1 MTGNM
6 LRILNS
12 IALTFFGG
20 LSVFLTLSIIF
31 DWLGI
36 REKEGNYVLFIV
48 YANLICG
55 IIYLIAAYANFI
67 KFRKTYLLLS
77 VAIGVLLAAFIALLF
92 YVNSGGI
99 HEEKTIGAMLFR
111 IGITIGFILLSF
123 YTINKNNKQ

>member
-1 MTGNM
+1 MHNI
-6 LRILNS
+6 LRIINS

-67 KFRKTYLLLS
+67 KFKKTYLLLT

-111 IGITIGFILLSF
+111 IGITIGFTLLSF

>member
-1 MTGNM
+1 MQNI
-6 LRILNS
+6 LRIINS

-67 KFRKTYLLLS
+67 KFKKTYLLLT

-111 IGITIGFILLSF
+111 IGITIGFTLLSF
-123 YTINKNNKQ
+123 YTINNNNKI

>member
-1 MTGNM
+1 MQNI
-6 LRILNS
+6 LRIINS

-67 KFRKTYLLLS
+67 KFKKTYLLLT
-77 VAIGVLLAAFIALLF
+77 VAIGVLLAAFIALSF

-111 IGITIGFILLSF
+111 IGITIGFTLLSF
-123 YTINKNNKQ
+123 YTINNNNKI

>member
-1 MTGNM
+1 MQNI
-6 LRILNS
+6 LRIINS

-67 KFRKTYLLLS
+67 KFKKTYLLLT

-111 IGITIGFILLSF
+111 IGITIGFTLLSF

>member
-1 MTGNM
+1 MQNI
-6 LRILNS
+6 LRIINS

-67 KFRKTYLLLS
+67 KFKKTYLLLT

-111 IGITIGFILLSF
+111 IGITIGFTLLSF
-123 YTINKNNKQ
+123 YTINNNNKQ

>member
-1 MTGNM
+1 MLNI
-6 LRILNS
+6 LRITNS

-20 LSVFLTLSIIF
+20 LSIFLILSIIF
-31 DWLGI
+31 GWLGI

-67 KFRKTYLLLS
+67 KFRKTFLLLS
-77 VAIGVLLAAFIALLF
+77 VVIGVLLAAFIAFLF
-92 YVNSGGI
+92 YINSGGI

-111 IGITIGFILLSF
+111 IGITIGVTLLSF
-123 YTINKNNKQ
+123 YTINKNKKQ

>member
-1 MTGNM
+1 MQNI
-6 LRILNS
+6 LRIINS

-67 KFRKTYLLLS
+67 KFKKTYLLLT

-111 IGITIGFILLSF
+111 LGITIGFTLLSF
-123 YTINKNNKQ
+123 YTINNNNKI

>member
-1 MTGNM
+1 MQNI
-6 LRILNS
+6 LRLINS

-31 DWLGI
+31 DWFGI

-55 IIYLIAAYANFI
+55 IIYLIAAYTNFL
-67 KFRKTYLLLS
+67 KFRKTFLLLS
-77 VAIGVLLAAFIALLF
+77 GAIGILLAAFIAFLF
-92 YVNSGGI
+92 YINSGGI

-111 IGITIGFILLSF
+111 IGITIGFTLLSF

>member
-1 MTGNM
+1 MQNI
-6 LRILNS
+6 LRIINS

-48 YANLICG
+48 YANLVCG
-55 IIYLIAAYANFI
+55 VIYLIAAYANFI
-67 KFRKTYLLLS
+67 KFKKTYLLLT

-111 IGITIGFILLSF
+111 IGITIGFTLLSF
-123 YTINKNNKQ
+123 YTINNNNKI